1 MGYATFKESGKDLIK
16 SGDIGPGQVELHHMS
31 PALFTEMRQINLHG
45 HTGVKSRRIKT
56 KDLTGPFSR
65 GGFYIWSSDA
75 TKRYQVTVDSGTDDF
90 VLTEA

>member
-16 SGDIGPGQVELHHMS
+16 SGDIGPGQIELHHLS
-31 PALFTEMRQINLHG
+31 ASLFTEFRQINLHS
-45 HTGVKSRRIKT
+45 HTGVKSRRIKM
-56 KDLTGPFSR
+56 KDLTGAFSR
-65 GGFYIWSSDA
+65 GGFYIYSSDA

>member
-16 SGDIGPGQVELHHMS
+16 SGDIGPGQVELHHLS
-31 PALFTEMRQINLHG
+31 PALFTEIRKINLHG
-45 HTGVKSRRIKT
+45 HTGVGSRRIKT

-75 TKRYQVTVDSGTDDF
+75 TKRYQVTVSSGTDDF

>member
-1 MGYATFKESGKDLIK
+1 MGYATFKESGKDLIT
-16 SGDIGPGQVELHHMS
+16 SGDIGPGQVELHHLS
-31 PALFTEMRQINLHG
+31 PALFTELRQVNLHA
-45 HTGVKSRRIKT
+45 HTGVGSKRVRT

-75 TKRYQVTVDSGTDDF
+75 QKRYQVTVNSGTGAF